1 MRAARKH
8 GQPEQCGEERHRQE
22 KPRTITWA
30 PGRGG
35 SWDAYWWYNS
45 QSQPKFMWPA
55 AFPVVRSYLDQLVR
69 GKGLASDRTTAIAAA
84 LDAAEQ
90 KSGAARAA
98 ALNAIAKQLD
108 GDVSGARD
116 ADRVRMMSA
125 AIKALAAVK

>member
-69 GKGLASDRTTAIAAA
+69 GKGLSS
-84 LDAAEQ
+84 LGDATPRPRAP
-90 KSGAARAA
+90 AR
-98 ALNAIAKQLD
+98 NPR
-108 GDVSGARD
+108 GVCRRGRP
-116 ADRVRMMSA
+116 
-125 AIKALAAVK
+125 